1 MMLSRSISR
10 SCLLNDCLF
19 VFVMERKNLSLYAV
33 GFVLQSNHQEKGNL
47 TYWVETLNTFFD
59 KYPSLIYLVLE

>member
-1 MMLSRSISR
+1 
-10 SCLLNDCLF
+10 
-19 VFVMERKNLSLYAV
+19 MERKNLSLYAV